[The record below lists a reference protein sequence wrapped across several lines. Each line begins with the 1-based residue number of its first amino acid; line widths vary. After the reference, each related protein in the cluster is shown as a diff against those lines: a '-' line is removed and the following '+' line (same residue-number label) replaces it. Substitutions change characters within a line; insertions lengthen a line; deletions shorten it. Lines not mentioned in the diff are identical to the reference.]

1 MHIKKCRDFSS
12 QASLNF
18 HVEPRLISG
27 YRIPDSL
34 LLFNSPKARNR
45 GFEFQKRRQLFL
57 SVHNEPLSVVAMCVC
72 DPDRSSARI
81 DG

>member
-57 SVHNEPLSVVAMCVC
+57 SVHNETLSVVAMCV
-72 DPDRSSARI
+72 
-81 DG
+81 